1 MAKEPFQQTTAI
13 TSLAL
18 EFPDQAERGSKLKAG
33 FTTRR
38 NGVSQAP
45 FSSLNLGFHVPD
57 HANNVLANR
66 NKLADD
72 VGIPLE
78 QWVVGEQIH
87 GAALARVTLNEKG
100 RGTRSHKDAI
110 SQVDGLYT
118 DEKDILLTALYADC
132 VPLYFYAPE
141 VGRVGIAHAGW
152 KGTTKNIAGEMI
164 SAWNEDG
171 IKNENIQVAI
181 GPSIGKCCYE
191 VDEGVINEVSK
202 VTGNS
207 KGLFDEKENG
217 KYQLD
222 LKKVNKEL
230 LLKSGIK
237 EYHIVVS
244 QYCTSCSNLFF
255 SHRSENGKTG
265 RMMGYIGLEEVWH

>member
-1 MAKEPFQQTTAI
+1 MKEPFQQTTAL

-18 EFPDQAERGSKLKAG
+18 QFADQANRGSNLKAG

-38 NGVSQAP
+38 NGVSLAP

-57 HANNVLANR
+57 LAKDVLANR
-66 NKLADD
+66 NKLAED
-72 VGIPLE
+72 VGIPLD
-78 QWVVGEQIH
+78 QWAVGEQIH
-87 GAALARVTLNEKG
+87 GSALAKVTSNEKG
-100 RGTRSHKDAI
+100 RGTRTHEDAI
-110 SQVDGLYT
+110 SLVDGLYT
-118 DEKDILLTALYADC
+118 DEKDLLLTALYADC
-132 VPLYFYAPE
+132 VPLYFYAKE
-141 VGRVGIAHAGW
+141 AGRVGIAHAGW

-164 SAWNEDG
+164 TAWNKDG
-171 IKNENIQVAI
+171 IKKEDIQVAI

-191 VDEGVINEVSK
+191 VDEGVINEVMK
-202 VTGNS
+202 VTKNS
-207 KGLFDEKENG
+207 NGLFEEKANG

-222 LKKVNKEL
+222 LKEVNKDL

-237 EYHIVVS
+237 QNHIAVS

-265 RMMGYIGLEEVWH
+265 RMMGYIGLEEV

>member
-18 EFPDQAERGSKLKAG
+18 EFSDQAERGSRLTAG
-33 FTTRR
+33 FSTRR
-38 NGVSQAP
+38 NGVSLAP

-57 HANNVLANR
+57 HAVDVLANR

-72 VGIPLE
+72 VGIPPE
-78 QWVVGEQIH
+78 KWVVGEQIH
-87 GAALARVTLNEKG
+87 GAALAKVTSNEKG
-100 RGTRSHKDAI
+100 RGTKNHESAI
-110 SQVDGLYT
+110 SGVDGIYT

-141 VGRVGIAHAGW
+141 AGRVGIAHAGW

-164 SAWNEDG
+164 SAWNKDG

-191 VDEGVINEVSK
+191 VDEGVINEVK
-202 VTGNS
+202 RVTNS

-222 LKKVNKEL
+222 LKEVNKEL

-237 EYHIVVS
+237 ENHIVVS
-244 QYCTSCSNLFF
+244 HYCTSCSNLFF

-265 RMMGYIGLEEVWH
+265 RMMGYIGLEEVKH